1 MKEIVS
7 KATTLCI
14 LLIGCTSI
22 ALAQTNNSYIDTQR
36 SIGTIGLTPDGRGG
50 VQAEEIDPM
59 GLKERTHLSNSQ
71 RMGWNSTS
79 IGWQRTA
86 IDQANE
92 LSKQGENSL
101 REGNLFAAQ
110 TDFQD
115 ALAIDATWA
124 NAYIGLAKVFTIQG
138 KSQELSKFTVKCFM
152 TYPYGVLMVQKKKSI
167 GRRFIKTQY
176 RVNLRPTDCIT
187 PFC

>member
-101 REGNLFAAQ
+101 REGNLSAAQ

-152 TYPYGVLMVQKKKSI
+152 TYPYGVLM
-167 GRRFIKTQY
+167 GRKR
-176 RVNLRPTDCIT
+176 RVSAEDL
-187 PFC
+187 